1 MNRIITER
9 LVLRPFTFDD
19 IECIYAIF
27 SDRELNRF
35 LPWFPLACPAEAEDF
50 LHQHLEGDYC
60 FALCLKEDE
69 SRPVGC
75 ITFSDPDGAADLG
88 YGLMKEY
95 QGRGLM
101 SEAVTAVIGKL
112 REDGFSYVTA
122 THDVNNPRSGEVM
135 KRAGMKYMYSYTEQ
149 WMPKNIAVT
158 FRLYQLNLDG
168 NEGRVF
174 TRYLERQ
181 AH

>member
-1 MNRIITER
+1 MQ
-9 LVLRPFTFDD
+9 FF
-19 IECIYAIF
+19 
-27 SDRELNRF
+27 
-35 LPWFPLACPAEAEDF
+35 
-50 LHQHLEGDYC
+50 QHEIEGDYC

-69 SRPVGC
+69 SRPVDY
-75 ITFSDPDGAADLG
+75 ITFSDPEGAADLG

-122 THDVNNPRSGEVM
+122 THDVNNPKSGEVM

-149 WMPKNIAVT
+149 WMPKNISVT

-168 NEGRVF
+168 NDGRVF
-174 TRYLERQ
+174 TGYLERQ